1 MVLKLIEEDWPLDR
15 VAFYDTGMEFN
26 AIYRNWEKLKEVLDA
41 HDIEHITLHPERP
54 FLYDMLEKLIESK
67 ENGKHCGYGWCGGV
81 TRWGT
86 EFKTAA
92 IDKYCKSLGKVVQ
105 YVGIAFDE
113 AFRLAAKQ
121 APLFFWRMTE
131 QDCMDFCRSRGW
143 DWDEGGIDLY
153 TILDRVSCWCCA
165 NKNLKELENIYT
177 YLPEYWSRLLA
188 LQDRID
194 RPMKRYRDK
203 VHGEYGNLHDLQR
216 VFAEKEVMPNV
227 STAE

>member
-26 AIYRNWEKLKEVLDA
+26 AIYRNWEKLKEVQDA

-54 FLYDMLEKLIESK
+54 FLYDMLEKPIESK

-86 EFKTAA
+86 
-92 IDKYCKSLGKVVQ
+92 
-105 YVGIAFDE
+105 
-113 AFRLAAKQ
+113 
-121 APLFFWRMTE
+121 
-131 QDCMDFCRSRGW
+131 
-143 DWDEGGIDLY
+143 
-153 TILDRVSCWCCA
+153 
-165 NKNLKELENIYT
+165 
-177 YLPEYWSRLLA
+177 
-188 LQDRID
+188 
-194 RPMKRYRDK
+194 RYRDK